1 MRNDTRTHFNAY
13 LGQLAKL
20 HGVPN
25 VATKFATAPS
35 VTQTLETRMQE
46 PSQFLSAIN
55 IYGVTEQ
62 MGEKIGMGIGGP
74 NAGTTY
80 TMIMPQR
87 ERKLGTCW
95 ATSSLIS

>member
-1 MRNDTRTHFNAY
+1 VDLPGRGRKPS
-13 LGQLAKL
+13 L
-20 HGVPN
+20 PN
-25 VATKFATAPS
+25 VTTKFATAPS

>member
-1 MRNDTRTHFNAY
+1 MRNDTRNLFNAY

-25 VATKFATAPS
+25 VTTKFATAPS

-46 PSQFLSAIN
+46 SSQFLSAIN

-62 MGEKIGMGIGGP
+62 MIGSFICGEGGRQD
-74 NAGTTY
+74 TLE
-80 TMIMPQR
+80 I
-87 ERKLGTCW
+87 CF
-95 ATSSLIS
+95 I